1 MAIEEQTARTVFK
14 GDGSTRA
21 FPVTWYLDAEEN
33 VIVKMTNVT
42 TAQVKT
48 LKLGTDYTVTPSD
61 DEYPTNGAVINYP
74 KNSVTP
80 ALGSDYRLTVIR
92 NVPYTQSFV
101 FPNNTRLLP
110 KNIEG
115 GLDGLELQIQQI
127 NDKADNA
134 VSIPAGM
141 DYSNDEFVAEL
152 FDKAKLAEQS
162 AINAKA
168 SEANAKSSATNASQ
182 SAQTATTK
190 ANEAK
195 ASATNASQ
203 SAQTATTK
211 AQEAKA
217 SATSA
222 SQSAQTA
229 TTKANEAKESATSA
243 SQSAQTATTKAQ
255 EAISSA
261 TSAKKSETNAK
272 ASATNAKTSET
283 NASQS
288 AQTATTKAN
297 EASSSATNAKTSE
310 TNANS
315 YKEQA
320 SLSAQTATTK
330 ANEASS
336 SATNANQSATSAK
349 TSEISASQSAQTAT
363 TKAQEASSSATNAKS
378 SATSAKESEDKAQ
391 EYAERAENA
400 SSSVGN
406 PVSNVTV
413 DNNIITVTKGVGGS
427 AYYTVDNVANATKAT
442 QDGSGN
448 TITTHYLSRN
458 QSTQNDMNACTVEGI
473 YRFSGTLSNAW
484 TGTSWGT
491 LLVLNNQY
499 NGGSGVKGI
508 YLVQMA
514 FPTDGRIWMRQRI
527 GDGAWTGWLT
537 LARTSDN
544 VASATKAT
552 QDKNG
557 LQIDTKYLKNT
568 GGSIIGNYYTSNIVR
583 IKTDGDNTTT
593 GVGIAVGAGSV
604 SIVDYNESAVSKYPL
619 QYFPN
624 NKYVTTITPP
634 TSDNSG
640 YIASTAFVKNQK
652 YLQREY
658 TVNAQGLDFNNYTD
672 DGMYNYGGLFTNSY
686 SDGNVFGTLVVLNN
700 LYNGSSG
707 TSGTYISQTAYN
719 ANGDVYVRYRNGTD
733 DWSGWKKFL
742 KEPIRTVLMD
752 TWTNTGDIELSESW
766 RNFDELVFATTD
778 DGRTYLNF
786 VYIKTSDI
794 ANWLSDDTY
803 PSILSVSVK
812 WAWALKRK
820 GTTDTILKLSTESSG
835 IAKVI
840 GIKY

>member
-33 VIVKMTNVT
+33 IIVKMTNVT

-48 LKLGTDYTVTPSD
+48 LELGTDYTVTPSD
-61 DEYPTNGAVINYP
+61 GEYPTNGAVINYP

-92 NVPYTQSFV
+92 NVPYTQNFV

-141 DYSNDEFVAEL
+141 DYDNEEFVAEL
-152 FDKAKLAEQS
+152 FDKAKSAEQS

-168 SEANAKSSATNASQ
+168 SEANAKS
-182 SAQTATTK
+182 
-190 ANEAK
+190 
-195 ASATNASQ
+195 SATNASQ

-229 TTKANEAKESATSA
+229 TTKAQEAKASATSASQSAQTATTKANEAKASATSA

-283 NASQS
+283 NASRS

-336 SATNANQSATSAK
+336 SATNANLSATSAK

-427 AYYTVDNVANATKAT
+427 AYYTVDNVDNATHATTAGTADNATHATTAGTADSATKAT

-458 QSTQNDMNACTVEGI
+458 QSTRNDMNACTVEGI

-491 LLVLNNQY
+491 LLVFNNLY
-499 NGGSGVKGI
+499 NGGSGVNNTF
-508 YLVQMA
+508 LVQIA
-514 FPTDGRIWMRQRI
+514 LPTDGRIWTRQRVNT
-527 GDGAWTGWLT
+527 GAWTSWNKLANTTDCTDTLKKVYPVGSIYMSTVSTNPATLFGFGTWEAMPAGRVLLAQGKSSWGTTYNAGSTGGEATHQLTVGELPAHNHSASTNTTGSHAHTYTWRNYQGW
-537 LARTSDN
+537 AGSK
-544 VASATKAT
+544 SATSVWENTAT
-552 QDKNG
+552 N
-557 LQIDTKYLKNT
+557 NT
-568 GGSIIGNYYTSNIVR
+568 GSAGEHSHTVTINNTGSNQSHNNLQPY
-583 IKTDGDNTTT
+583 
-593 GVGIAVGAGSV
+593 IAV
-604 SIVDYNESAVSKYPL
+604 YMWKR
-619 QYFPN
+619 
-624 NKYVTTITPP
+624 
-634 TSDNSG
+634 
-640 YIASTAFVKNQK
+640 TA
-652 YLQREY
+652 
-658 TVNAQGLDFNNYTD
+658 
-672 DGMYNYGGLFTNSY
+672 
-686 SDGNVFGTLVVLNN
+686 
-700 LYNGSSG
+700 
-707 TSGTYISQTAYN
+707 
-719 ANGDVYVRYRNGTD
+719 
-733 DWSGWKKFL
+733 
-742 KEPIRTVLMD
+742 
-752 TWTNTGDIELSESW
+752 
-766 RNFDELVFATTD
+766 
-778 DGRTYLNF
+778 
-786 VYIKTSDI
+786 
-794 ANWLSDDTY
+794 
-803 PSILSVSVK
+803 
-812 WAWALKRK
+812 
-820 GTTDTILKLSTESSG
+820 
-835 IAKVI
+835 
-840 GIKY
+840 

>member
-33 VIVKMTNVT
+33 IIVKMTNVT

-48 LKLGTDYTVTPSD
+48 LELGTDYTVTPSD
-61 DEYPTNGAVINYP
+61 GEYPTNGAVINYP

-92 NVPYTQSFV
+92 NVPYTQNFV

-141 DYSNDEFVAEL
+141 DYDNEEFVAEL
-152 FDKAKLAEQS
+152 FDKAKSAEQS

-190 ANEAK
+190 A
-195 ASATNASQ
+195 
-203 SAQTATTK
+203 
-211 AQEAKA
+211 QEAKA
-217 SATSA
+217 
-222 SQSAQTA
+222 
-229 TTKANEAKESATSA
+229 SATSA

-336 SATNANQSATSAK
+336 SATNANLSATSAK

-427 AYYTVDNVANATKAT
+427 TYYIVDNVDNATHATTAGTAGSATKAT
-442 QDGSGN
+442 QDGNGN
-448 TITTHYLSRN
+448 TITSTYLKRN
-458 QSTQNDMNACTVEGI
+458 PSAQNDMNACTVQGI
-473 YRFSGTLSNAW
+473 YRFDGTLKNAW

-491 LLVLNNQY
+491 LLVFNNNY
-499 NGGSGVKGI
+499 NGGSGTSGT

-514 FPTDGRIWMRQRI
+514 FPTDGKIYMRQRVNTV
-527 GDGAWTGWLT
+527 AWTGWVT

-557 LQIDTKYLKNT
+557 LPIDTGYLKVS
-568 GGSIIGNYYTSNIVR
+568 GGNVNGTLYLLEQGYLR
-583 IKTDGDNTTT
+583 IKTSGNDATKGCGWSIYN
-593 GVGIAVGAGSV
+593 GYAGIASLRDWSLNREIIRYATGDA
-604 SIVDYNESAVSKYPL
+604 YA
-619 QYFPN
+619 
-624 NKYVTTITPP
+624 TTYTPA
-634 TSDNSG
+634 TDDNSTK
-640 YIASTAFVKNQK
+640 IASTAFVKNQK

-672 DGMYNYGGLFTNSY
+672 DGMYNYGGSFTNSY

-752 TWTNTGDIELSESW
+752 TWLQTGDIELSESW
-766 RNFDELVFATTD
+766 RNFDELVFVTTD
-778 DGRTYLNF
+778 DDRAHVNF

-803 PSILSVSVK
+803 PSMLSVSVK
-812 WAWALKRK
+812 WSWALKRK
-820 GTTDTILKLSTESSG
+820 GTTDTILKLSSENSG

>member
-21 FPVTWYLDAEEN
+21 FPVSWYLDAEEH

-48 LKLGTDYTVTPSD
+48 LELGTDYTVTPSD

-134 VSIPAGM
+134 VSIPTGM
-141 DYSNDEFVAEL
+141 DYNNDEFVAEL

-195 ASATNASQ
+195 ASAT
-203 SAQTATTK
+203 
-211 AQEAKA
+211 
-217 SATSA
+217 SA
-222 SQSAQTA
+222 SLSAQTA

-400 SSSVGN
+400 SSSIGN

-427 AYYTVDNVANATKAT
+427 AYYTVDNVDNATHATTAGTADSATHATTAGTADSATHATTAGTADSATKAT

-473 YRFSGTLSNAW
+473 YRFHGTLKNGW
-484 TGTSWGT
+484 TGTSGGT
-491 LLVLNNQY
+491 LLVLNNRY
-499 NGGSGVKGI
+499 NGDSGAAGT
-508 YLVQMA
+508 YLVQIA
-514 FPTDGRIWMRQRI
+514 LPTDGRMWTRQRVNT
-527 GDGAWTGWLT
+527 GAWTSWNKLANTTDCTDCTDTLKKVYPVGSIYMSTVSTNPATLLGFGTWEAMPAGHVLLAQGKSSWGTTYNAGSTGGEATHKLTVGELPTHSHTGSINAAGEHTHSLT
-537 LARTSDN
+537 LPAFW
-544 VASATKAT
+544 
-552 QDKNG
+552 G
-557 LQIDTKYLKNT
+557 
-568 GGSIIGNYYTSNIVR
+568 
-583 IKTDGDNTTT
+583 DGDGRGNGWAGDTRDGGDRTNTFSTVGNHTHTVTINST
-593 GVGIAVGAGSV
+593 G
-604 SIVDYNESAVSKYPL
+604 
-619 QYFPN
+619 
-624 NKYVTTITPP
+624 
-634 TSDNSG
+634 SG
-640 YIASTAFVKNQK
+640 QPH
-652 YLQREY
+652 
-658 TVNAQGLDFNNYTD
+658 
-672 DGMYNYGGLFTNSY
+672 
-686 SDGNVFGTLVVLNN
+686 NN
-700 LYNGSSG
+700 LQP
-707 TSGTYISQTAYN
+707 YISVYMWKRTA
-719 ANGDVYVRYRNGTD
+719 
-733 DWSGWKKFL
+733 
-742 KEPIRTVLMD
+742 
-752 TWTNTGDIELSESW
+752 
-766 RNFDELVFATTD
+766 
-778 DGRTYLNF
+778 
-786 VYIKTSDI
+786 
-794 ANWLSDDTY
+794 
-803 PSILSVSVK
+803 
-812 WAWALKRK
+812 
-820 GTTDTILKLSTESSG
+820 
-835 IAKVI
+835 
-840 GIKY
+840 

>member
-14 GDGSTRA
+14 GDGSARA

-141 DYSNDEFVAEL
+141 DYNNDEFVAEL
-152 FDKAKLAEQS
+152 FDKAKSAEQS

-168 SEANAKSSATNASQ
+168 SETN
-182 SAQTATTK
+182 
-190 ANEAK
+190 AK
-195 ASATNASQ
+195 ASATN
-203 SAQTATTK
+203 
-211 AQEAKA
+211 
-217 SATSA
+217 A

-442 QDGSGN
+442 KAAQDVNGN
-448 TITTHYLSRN
+448 PIVFHYLSRN
-458 QSTQNDMNACTVEGI
+458 QTLKNDMNACTVEGI

-491 LLVLNNQY
+491 LLVFNNNY
-499 NGGSGVKGI
+499 NGGSGTSGT

-514 FPTDGRIWMRQRI
+514 LPTDGRIWMRQRVNAN
-527 GDGAWTGWLT
+527 AWTGWVA

-552 QDKNG
+552 QDSDGNAINTTYLKRSGGTMTGNYIVAKPWELLFLKNG
-557 LQIDTKYLKNT
+557 TEKHDGMAFYVSN
-568 GGSIIGNYYTSNIVR
+568 SSGN
-583 IKTDGDNTTT
+583 
-593 GVGIAVGAGSV
+593 AG
-604 SIVDYNESAVSKYPL
+604 IVDYSQSE
-619 QYFPN
+619 
-624 NKYVTTITPP
+624 
-634 TSDNSG
+634 
-640 YIASTAFVKNQK
+640 
-652 YLQREY
+652 QRNLL
-658 TVNAQGLDFNNYTD
+658 VCSP
-672 DGMYNYGGLFTNSY
+672 GGLPHFEKGLTTP
-686 SDGNVFGTLVVLNN
+686 TLTRKDKSTKIPNTEWVLNN
-700 LYNGSSG
+700 TLYHTNEIIKNFDTLYEEGIYRFEGVITGGWTSGNTWGTILVFNNKLTTAGG
-707 TSGTYISQTAYN
+707 TSGTYISQTAHD
-719 ANGDVYVRYRNGTD
+719 ANGGIYVRCRNGTQG
-733 DWSGWKKFL
+733 WSTWQKLVTEEYVKNYAMK
-742 KEPIRTVLMD
+742 KEPTRTVLMD
-752 TWTNTGDIELSESW
+752 TWKTSGDIELSESW
-766 RNFDELVFATTD
+766 RNFDELMIVSTSDTKRGQA
-778 DGRTYLNF
+778 LN
-786 VYIKTSDI
+786 YIKTRD
-794 ANWLSDDTY
+794 LSDWISDKESDRYLNIAGGGYTY
-803 PSILSVSVK
+803 FIQKTS
-812 WAWALKRK
+812 
-820 GTTDTILKLSTESSG
+820 TDTKLVYFNDATSG

>member
-14 GDGSTRA
+14 GDGSARA

-134 VSIPAGM
+134 VSIPTGM
-141 DYSNDEFVAEL
+141 DYNNDEFVAEL
-152 FDKAKLAEQS
+152 FDKAKSAEQS

-190 ANEAK
+190 AN
-195 ASATNASQ
+195 
-203 SAQTATTK
+203 
-211 AQEAKA
+211 EAKA

-336 SATNANQSATSAK
+336 SATNANLSATSAK

-427 AYYTVDNVANATKAT
+427 AYYTVDNVANATKAA
-442 QDGSGN
+442 QDVNGN
-448 TITTHYLSRN
+448 PIVFHYLSRN
-458 QSTQNDMNACTVEGI
+458 QTLKNDMNACTVEGI

-491 LLVLNNQY
+491 LLVFNNNY
-499 NGGSGVKGI
+499 NGGSGTSGT

-514 FPTDGRIWMRQRI
+514 FPTNGRIYTRQRVNAN
-527 GDGAWTGWLT
+527 AWTGWVT

-552 QDKNG
+552 QDSDGNAINTTYLKRSGGTMTGNYIVAKPWELLFLKNG
-557 LQIDTKYLKNT
+557 TEKHDGMAFYVSN
-568 GGSIIGNYYTSNIVR
+568 SSGN
-583 IKTDGDNTTT
+583 
-593 GVGIAVGAGSV
+593 AG
-604 SIVDYNESAVSKYPL
+604 IVDYSQSE
-619 QYFPN
+619 
-624 NKYVTTITPP
+624 
-634 TSDNSG
+634 
-640 YIASTAFVKNQK
+640 
-652 YLQREY
+652 QRNLL
-658 TVNAQGLDFNNYTD
+658 VCSP
-672 DGMYNYGGLFTNSY
+672 GGLPHFEKGLTAP
-686 SDGNVFGTLVVLNN
+686 TLTRKDKSTKIPNTEWVLNN
-700 LYNGSSG
+700 TLYHTNEIIKNFDTLYEEGIYRFEGVITGGWTSGNTWGTILVFNNKLTTAGG
-707 TSGTYISQTAYN
+707 TSGTYISQTAHDV
-719 ANGDVYVRYRNGTD
+719 NGGIYVRCRNGTQG
-733 DWSGWKKFL
+733 WSTWQKLVTEEYVKNYAMK
-742 KEPIRTVLMD
+742 KEPTRTVLMD
-752 TWTNTGDIELSESW
+752 TWIGSGDIKLSESW
-766 RNFDELVFATTD
+766 RNFDELVFACTNDNKSELCFERLSTTD
-778 DGRTYLNF
+778 L
-786 VYIKTSDI
+786 
-794 ANWLSDDTY
+794 ANWLADSSY
-803 PSILSVSVK
+803 PPILHVSIK
-812 WAWALKRK
+812 WLWMIKRD
-820 GTTDTILKLSTESSG
+820 GTTDTLLKLNKEGSG
-835 IAKVI
+835 MAKVI